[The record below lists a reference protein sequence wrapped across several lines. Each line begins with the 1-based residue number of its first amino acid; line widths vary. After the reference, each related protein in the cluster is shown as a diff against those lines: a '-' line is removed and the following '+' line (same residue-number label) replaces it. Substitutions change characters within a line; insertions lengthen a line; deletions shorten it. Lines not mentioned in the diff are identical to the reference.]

1 VKVEDLPV
9 GLYGNIT
16 LNDVQLAA
24 AYYPILIDLAKHK
37 HRLTYGELGECGSG
51 FTGLFDPVKVRS
63 DVYAYDWSEVTDEF
77 DLYIKDIKA
86 SKKPRK
92 KLSKSEATDVMAK
105 YYQENR
111 SAYPDEIRARRKDLI
126 ALIMDG
132 LSEKEAFEQVASQ
145 CE

>member
-1 VKVEDLPV
+1 M
-9 GLYGNIT
+9 
-16 LNDVQLAA
+16 
-24 AYYPILIDLAKHK
+24 
-37 HRLTYGELGECGSG
+37 
-51 FTGLFDPVKVRS
+51 
-63 DVYAYDWSEVTDEF
+63 TDEF